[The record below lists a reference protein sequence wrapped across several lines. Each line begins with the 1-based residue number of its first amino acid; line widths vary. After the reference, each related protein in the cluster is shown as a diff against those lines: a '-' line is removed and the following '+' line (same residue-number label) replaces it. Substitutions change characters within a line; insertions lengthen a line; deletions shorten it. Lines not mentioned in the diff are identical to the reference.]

1 MERVSLLMMSDF
13 RTVLQLPSLPNKIGI
28 QDSVF
33 TIGSC
38 FADNLGKKLTDNK
51 FSVAVNPFGTS
62 YNPVSIQKQLVY
74 ALTNGRPSSTSY
86 GELNDTYF
94 NFDFHS
100 SFSTLNRQSLENNI
114 SNAIEKQH
122 SFLTS
127 AKVLMITYGTAWV
140 YERNENSEIV
150 SNCHKVPGSAFKKS
164 LLTQKKI
171 LESFETLHKQL
182 TEFNSDLRIIL
193 TLSPVRHIK
202 DTLELNA
209 VSKAVLRL
217 TCHTLSELYKNV
229 SYFPAFEIVMD
240 DLRDYRF
247 YDRDLLHP
255 SQEAIDYIWKK
266 FRESYLDQLANG
278 FIDQWEPISKAL
290 QHKPFQPKSIAHQKF
305 LKQTLTQLENLKG
318 VANVNREIQ
327 QIKQQLIN

>member
-1 MERVSLLMMSDF
+1 MMSDF
-13 RTVLQLPSLPNKIGI
+13 RTVLQLPSRPDSIGI
-28 QDSVF
+28 QHSVF

-38 FADNLGKKLTDNK
+38 FADNLGKKLKDNK
-51 FSVAVNPFGTS
+51 FSVSVNPFGTS
-62 YNPVSIQKQLVY
+62 YNPISIHKQLIY
-74 ALTNGRPSSTSY
+74 AVTNDRPSAATY
-86 GELNDTYF
+86 GELNDTHF

-100 SFSTLNRQSLENNI
+100 SFSTLDRQLLEKNI
-114 SNAIEKQH
+114 SNAVEQQH
-122 SFLTS
+122 VFLRS

-140 YERNENSEIV
+140 YERNENGEIV
-150 SNCHKVPGSAFKKS
+150 SNCHKVPGTAFKKS
-164 LLTQKKI
+164 LLTQKRI
-171 LESFETLHKQL
+171 LESFATFHKQL
-182 TEFNSDLRIIL
+182 AGFNPDISIIL

-217 TCHTLSELYKNV
+217 SCHTLSQLYNNV

-255 SQEAIDYIWKK
+255 SPEAIDYIWKK
-266 FRESYLDQLANG
+266 FRESYLDRSANT
-278 FIDQWEPISKAL
+278 FIDQWEPLAKAL
-290 QHKPFQPKSIAHQKF
+290 QHKPFQPGSIAHQKF
-305 LKQTLTQLENLKG
+305 LKQTLAQLEKLKD

-327 QIKQQLIN
+327 QLKQQLIH